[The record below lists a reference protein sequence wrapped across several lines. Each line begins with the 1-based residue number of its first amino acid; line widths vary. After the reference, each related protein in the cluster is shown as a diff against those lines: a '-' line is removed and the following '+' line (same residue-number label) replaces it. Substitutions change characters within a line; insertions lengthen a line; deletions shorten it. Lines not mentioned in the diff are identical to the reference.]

1 MGRTFVVLDLDIE
14 GTPLPNVVTREAARK
29 LNSSLPHGVEAREDM
44 VLLEL
49 VVDDEQHVLDTVLR

>member
-1 MGRTFVVLDLDIE
+1 MGRTFVVLDLDIK
-14 GTPLPNVVTREAARK
+14 GIPLPNVATREAARK
-29 LNSSLPHGVEAREDM
+29 LNSGLSNGVEAREDV